1 MRFFDSLY
9 FDLYSSSRKSN
20 GAPEIPVLGFI
31 SFCQTN
37 NILTLLN
44 ISFYTL
50 DFNSNYQIHKYYLIL
65 QIILFMIN
73 HYYYENRK
81 NGTLIL
87 KNENKSLEIKS
98 YLTYLYLI
106 FSVLLTGITYYI
118 LREF

>member
-65 QIILFMIN
+65 QIILFMVN
-73 HYYYENRK
+73 LYYYDIRK
-81 NGTLIL
+81 NGNIIL
-87 KNENKSLEIKS
+87 KNENNSMEIKPYIS
-98 YLTYLYLI
+98 YLYLI
-106 FSVLLTGITYYI
+106 SSILLTGFTYYI